1 MDDSPA
7 PPAACTVGTRRDR
20 LRCHLETTETVTGQI
35 INGAIVGLIF
45 LRPYQPCPGC
55 GWASHDDDARFC
67 QRCGTALTDP

>member
-20 LRCHLETTETVTGQI
+20 LRCHLETAETITGQI

-45 LRPYQPCPGC
+45 LSALISLARAVVGPAMTMMLASANAVARP
-55 GWASHDDDARFC
+55 
-67 QRCGTALTDP
+67 